1 MYFYIHRAGRSQ
13 RGRERE
19 RSRKHFE
26 RESRRQK
33 MRSGGKGRLDHT
45 AGNVEGERREIGSM
59 CGREERIFRF
69 PIWIPWLLL
78 GVCGAGVGGMV
89 GLVVVLVV
97 ERGTVHNV
105 LFDKRSRF

>member
-45 AGNVEGERREIGSM
+45 AGNVEGERPEIGSM

-78 GVCGAGVGGMV
+78 GVCGGRGDGGA
-89 GLVVVLVV
+89 
-97 ERGTVHNV
+97 RGGTGGGEGHCAQRVI
-105 LFDKRSRF
+105 